1 MKLTY
6 KGTEERVFPALG
18 IVKPGD
24 EVDAPENFAHPDFV
38 AGGASKPNS
47 KKAEFN
53 PNAKDGD
60 KDGFVQDGTIHERPV
75 KPSAAPDTKLGE

>member
-6 KGTEERVFPALG
+6 KGVEERIFPALG

-24 EVDAPENFAHPDFV
+24 VVDAPEDFAHPDFV
-38 AGGASKPNS
+38 AGGASKATSS
-47 KKAEFN
+47 KTEFN
-53 PNAKDGD
+53 PNARDGD

-75 KPSAAPDTKLGE
+75 KSSAASDTKSGE

>member
-24 EVDAPENFAHPDFV
+24 VVDAPEGFSHPDFV
-38 AGGASKPNS
+38 VDGAAKSKS
-47 KKAEFN
+47 GFN

-60 KDGFVQDGTIHERPV
+60 KDGFVQDGTAHERPV
-75 KPSAAPDTKLGE
+75 STKPSAASDTKAGE

>member
-18 IVKPGD
+18 VVKPGD
-24 EVDAPENFAHPDFV
+24 VVDAPEDFAHPDFV
-38 AGGASKPNS
+38 AGGASKAS
-47 KKAEFN
+47 KAEFN
-53 PNAKDGD
+53 PKAKDGD

-75 KPSAAPDTKLGE
+75 QPSVTDTKLGE

>member
-6 KGTEERVFPALG
+6 IGTEERVFPALG

-24 EVDAPENFAHPDFV
+24 VVDAPEDFNHPDFS
-38 AGGASKPNS
+38 AGGAA
-47 KKAEFN
+47 KAKSVFN

-60 KDGFVQDGTIHERPV
+60 RDGFVQDGTAHERPV
-75 KPSAAPDTKLGE
+75 QPKPSAASDKKAGE

>member
-24 EVDAPENFAHPDFV
+24 VVDAPEGFSHPDFV
-38 AGGASKPNS
+38 AGGAAKP
-47 KKAEFN
+47 
-53 PNAKDGD
+53 
-60 KDGFVQDGTIHERPV
+60 TIPTTTN
-75 KPSAAPDTKLGE
+75 KPSAAPDTKVGE

>member
-18 IVKPGD
+18 VVKPGD
-24 EVDAPENFAHPDFV
+24 VVDAPEDFAHPDFV
-38 AGGASKPNS
+38 AGGASKT
-47 KKAEFN
+47 KAEFN
-53 PNAKDGD
+53 PKAKDGD

-75 KPSAAPDTKLGE
+75 QPSDSDTKAGE

>member
-24 EVDAPENFAHPDFV
+24 VVDAPEGFSHPDFV
-38 AGGASKPNS
+38 AGGAAKP
-47 KKAEFN
+47 A
-53 PNAKDGD
+53 P
-60 KDGFVQDGTIHERPV
+60 TPTTLT
-75 KPSAAPDTKLGE
+75 PSAASDKKAGE

>member
-24 EVDAPENFAHPDFV
+24 VVNAPEGFSHPDFV
-38 AGGASKPNS
+38 AGGAAKPATET
-47 KKAEFN
+47 K
-53 PNAKDGD
+53 P
-60 KDGFVQDGTIHERPV
+60 TI
-75 KPSAAPDTKLGE
+75 KPSAASDTKSGE

>member
-24 EVDAPENFAHPDFV
+24 VVDAPEGFSHPDFV
-38 AGGASKPNS
+38 SGGAAKPTP
-47 KKAEFN
+47 A
-53 PNAKDGD
+53 P
-60 KDGFVQDGTIHERPV
+60 TTTT
-75 KPSAAPDTKLGE
+75 KPSAAPDTKVGE

>member
-24 EVDAPENFAHPDFV
+24 VVDAPEGFSHPDFV
-38 AGGASKPNS
+38 AGGAAKPTTTTTTTN
-47 KKAEFN
+47 KL
-53 PNAKDGD
+53 
-60 KDGFVQDGTIHERPV
+60 
-75 KPSAAPDTKLGE
+75 SAAPDTKVGE

>member
-24 EVDAPENFAHPDFV
+24 VVDAPDGFSHPDFTS
-38 AGGASKPNS
+38 GGAAKP
-47 KKAEFN
+47 A
-53 PNAKDGD
+53 PTTNA
-60 KDGFVQDGTIHERPV
+60 TI
-75 KPSAAPDTKLGE
+75 KPSAASDTKAGE

>member
-24 EVDAPENFAHPDFV
+24 VVDAPENFAHPDFV
-38 AGGASKPNS
+38 AGEAIKPNS
-47 KKAEFN
+47 KKVEFN

-60 KDGFVQDGTIHERPV
+60 KDGFLQDGTIHERPV
-75 KPSAAPDTKLGE
+75 KPSAPSDKKSGE